1 MRTKFLMIVF
11 AVSSFLVSCKKEKEE
26 TVIENKNVNKF
37 FSVELEAAA
46 SKADNFALYFSEDN
60 TVDFKGTNAVWSG
73 IKGGNQ
79 FETLTFALSEERI
92 PTHIRLDFGLKAD
105 QDSVVVK
112 NVKVSYYGNDYQF
125 KGSDFFQYFIQDK
138 QFSTKIDVAKGTIT
152 FLKKDGTYKTPY
164 YYPTQATIDNI
175 KKITTAK

>member
-1 MRTKFLMIVF
+1 MIVF
-11 AVSSFLVSCKKEKEE
+11 AVSSVLVSCKKEKEE
-26 TVIENKNVNKF
+26 TVVENKNVNKF

-46 SKADNFALYFSEDN
+46 SKADNFAVYFSEDN

-138 QFSTKIDVAKGTIT
+138 QFNTKTDVAKGTIT

-175 KKITTAK
+175 KKITTVKQ